1 MQSWGLDFSA
11 SLIIGGMFFFQKKIV
26 GEWWELE
33 VPPHDI
39 ESPAQI
45 VKILNRFKVF
55 FSLYME
61 TNLRLS
67 NPTICP
73 RLRSLQNK

>member
-11 SLIIGGMFFFQKKIV
+11 SLIIGGMFFFSKKIA

-45 VKILNRFKVF
+45 VKI
-55 FSLYME
+55 
-61 TNLRLS
+61 
-67 NPTICP
+67 
-73 RLRSLQNK
+73 